1 MVVAMAKPP
10 HCVAEV
16 RPWTALGQGGGMIEV
31 ATERVKPRDAEL
43 QVTIA
48 DGGGPLVVLVHG
60 WPELGYSWRHQLRPL
75 AEAGYRVIAP
85 DMRGYGASECPPDVE
100 SYDIMALAGDVV
112 GLIEHYGD
120 GTPAFLVGHDW
131 GSLVSW
137 PLSVMRPELFAGV
150 ACLSVPYF
158 PVAEQSLID
167 VLTEVVGDAFHY
179 ILYFQTEGVA
189 EAEFDRDPIGAMRE
203 VMWLGSG
210 EGAAAGELTASDAAE
225 RTTMLRGGSH
235 PLPPWLSQGDL
246 GAYASA
252 FAKTGF
258 RGGFNWYRNLHR
270 NHSLMSPWRA
280 QSVRIPAAF
289 IAGDADT
296 VLTSTGEVGPEH
308 PMLVAQAAM
317 VPDLTVTMIEG
328 GGHWIQQE
336 RPDEV
341 NAALLEF
348 FASVR

>member
-1 MVVAMAKPP
+1 MGTSENPRFMSEAND
-10 HCVAEV
+10 
-16 RPWTALGQGGGMIEV
+16 TIEIT
-31 ATERVKPRDAEL
+31 TERVKPRDAEL

-60 WPELGYSWRHQLRPL
+60 WPELAYSWRHQLRPL

-85 DMRGYGASECPPDVE
+85 DMRGYGASDCPPDVQ
-100 SYDIMALAGDVV
+100 SYDITALAGDVV
-112 GLIEHYGD
+112 GLIEHYGN
-120 GTPAFLVGHDW
+120 GEPAFLVGHDW
-131 GSLVSW
+131 GSLISW
-137 PLSVMRPELFAGV
+137 PLSVMRPDLFAGV

-167 VLTEVVGDAFHY
+167 VLTEVVGDSFHY
-179 ILYFQTEGVA
+179 ILHFQEEGVA
-189 EAEFDRDPIGAMRE
+189 EAEFDSDPIGSMRE

-210 EGAAAGELTASDAAE
+210 EAAAQGEQLTAMDSAE
-225 RTTMLRGGSH
+225 RTTMLHGGSH
-235 PLPPWLSQGDL
+235 PLPPWLTQGDL
-246 GAYASA
+246 DAYASA

-270 NHSLMSPWRA
+270 NHSLMSQWRM
-280 QSVRIPAAF
+280 QPVKIPAAF

-308 PMLVAQAAM
+308 PMLVNQAAM

-341 NAALLEF
+341 NAALLAF
-348 FASVR
+348 FEQVAGGKR